1 MAGGLLQLVV
11 LSVAAAPAAGTAAQH
26 FARGVAFFRAFD
38 DAHAQTEFD
47 AVLSADPPGEMSA
60 RARVYLGLIAFNAIR
75 PDPAQQQFEAALLEN
90 PAVELPADASPKAR
104 MSFDEARQRVARRMA
119 ARQVQPGEAP
129 EALVVPG
136 WQGKPAPAEAVDA
149 PPPSHSHALSITL
162 GAIGLVAVGV
172 GVYGAVEVSQ
182 YNSLV
187 NQAPLGNVQSNQLTS
202 LSAGF
207 WAVAWIPFAVLG
219 VAGITAAGFTW

>member
-1 MAGGLLQLVV
+1 MTGGLFQLVV
-11 LSVAAAPAAGTAAQH
+11 LTVAAAPAAGTAAQH
-26 FARGVAFFRAFD
+26 FDRGVAYFRAFD
-38 DAHAQTEFD
+38 DGHAQTEFD
-47 AVLSADPPGEMSA
+47 AVLALDPPGEMAA

-119 ARQVQPGEAP
+119 SGQSKPGTQPP
-129 EALVVPG
+129 ES
-136 WQGKPAPAEAVDA
+136 A
-149 PPPSHSHALSITL
+149 PPAAVEATSSPSHSHALSITL

-172 GVYGAVEVSQ
+172 GVYGAVEVAQ
-182 YNSLV
+182 YNSLID
-187 NQAPLGNVQSNQLTS
+187 QAPQGNVQSSQLTS

-207 WAVAWIPFAVLG
+207 WAVAWIPFVAVG
-219 VAGITAAGFTW
+219 AAGLTAAGFTW